1 MWQATG
7 SWPREKHIIPRQ
19 CKVFLLL
26 QNAGTQIFHY
36 YNIFK
41 GDGQKTLTK
50 AVSEVRSR

>member
-36 YNIFK
+36 NNIFK
-41 GDGQKTLTK
+41 GGGQKTLTK